1 MNNQYLEV
9 TWTFHPENEES
20 EILASYLFDIGFE
33 TFQEDENE
41 LKAYIS
47 ADAFNEIT
55 FLETLS
61 VIPVSA
67 DLTSYKIQPVSNQ
80 NWNEEWE
87 KNFQPVVII
96 DRITIRASFHQIPV
110 KTQYEI
116 IIDPKM
122 SFGTGHHE
130 TTAGMLEMMMKI
142 DFSEKTVIDMGCGTA
157 ILSVFAEKLGAKLV
171 VTIDNDPVCIENS
184 LQNIALNDCSKIKV
198 FLGEAAIINDYSV
211 DIILANINR
220 NILLND
226 ISAYSKTLLNG
237 GLLLMSGFYRHDFQS
252 IDSECKKNE
261 LGCIEK
267 IEINDW
273 IICLYKKS

>member
-1 MNNQYLEV
+1 MHNQYLEV
-9 TWTFHPENEES
+9 TWAFHPENEES

-67 DLTSYKIQPVSNQ
+67 DLTAYKIQPVSNQ

-87 KNFQPVVII
+87 KNFQPVVIKEK
-96 DRITIRASFHQIPV
+96 ITIRATFHEIPV
-110 KTQYEI
+110 NTQYEI

-130 TTAGMLEMMMKI
+130 TTAGMLEMMLNI
-142 DFSEKTVIDMGCGTA
+142 DFSDKSVIDMGCGTG
-157 ILSVFAEKLGAKLV
+157 ILSVIAEKLGAKSV
-171 VTIDNDPVCIENS
+171 IAIDNDPVCIDNS
-184 LQNIALNDCSKIKV
+184 LQNITLNGSSKINV
-198 FLGEAAIINDYSV
+198 ILGEAEILKDFSV

-226 ISAYSKTLLNG
+226 LSAYSKALTNG
-237 GLLLMSGFYRHDFQS
+237 GYLLTSGFYRQDFQS
-252 IDSECKKNE
+252 IDSEAKNNE
-261 LGCIEK
+261 LEFVERN
-267 IEINDW
+267 EINDW
-273 IICLYKKS
+273 IICVYKKS